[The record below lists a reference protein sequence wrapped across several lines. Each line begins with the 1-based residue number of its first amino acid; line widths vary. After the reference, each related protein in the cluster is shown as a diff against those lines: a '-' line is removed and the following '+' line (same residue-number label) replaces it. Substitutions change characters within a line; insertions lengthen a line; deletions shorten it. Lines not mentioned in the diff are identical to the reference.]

1 MLAIGE
7 ILKALKDLIERNFS
21 RNVKIVEMTSEKIFF
36 QVVNPDEKDRGKK
49 LLKMIRTLVDRYLAE
64 EVEVSDHSRE
74 KLVLSLK
81 KNIERA

>member
-1 MLAIGE
+1 M
-7 ILKALKDLIERNFS
+7 RN
-21 RNVKIVEMTSEKIFF
+21 I
-36 QVVNPDEKDRGKK
+36 GKK